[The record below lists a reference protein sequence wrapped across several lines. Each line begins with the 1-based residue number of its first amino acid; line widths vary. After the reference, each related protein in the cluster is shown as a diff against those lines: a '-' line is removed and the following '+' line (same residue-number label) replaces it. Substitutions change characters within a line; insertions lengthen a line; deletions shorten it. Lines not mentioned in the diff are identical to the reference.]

1 MNNVLVLCKG
11 TGQAKAFERV
21 VNEYTAKNN
30 LPIEWI
36 YANDKEYLDII
47 KEKKINVAMIS
58 PEVILIEGKISAEL
72 DAANIPHITLKP
84 IVFGLKDTSK
94 FMPQIEPYLDL

>member
-30 LPIEWI
+30 LPINWI
-36 YANDKEYLDII
+36 YKNDKEYLETI
-47 KEKKINVAMIS
+47 ENEKINVVMIS
-58 PEVILIEGKISAEL
+58 PEVILQEAKICAEL
-72 DAANIPHITLKP
+72 DSRNVPHITLKP
-84 IVFGLKDTSK
+84 VVFGLKDTSK

>member
-11 TGQAKAFERV
+11 TGQARAFERV
-21 VNEYTAKNN
+21 VNEFTAKNN

-36 YANDKEYLDII
+36 YANDKEYLEII
-47 KEKKINVAMIS
+47 KEKNVKVVMIS
-58 PEVILIEGKISAEL
+58 PEVVLLEKEISAEL
-72 DAANIPHITLKP
+72 DNLNIPHITLKP

-94 FMPQIEPYLDL
+94 FMPQIEPFLDL

>member
-30 LPIEWI
+30 LPINWI
-36 YANDKEYLDII
+36 YKNDKEYL
-47 KEKKINVAMIS
+47 ETVENEKINVVMIS
-58 PEVILIEGKISAEL
+58 PEVILQEAQISAEL
-72 DAANIPHITLKP
+72 DARNIPHITLKP
-84 IVFGLKDTSK
+84 VVFGLKDTSK